1 MKQTE
6 RLANDGGHPV
16 REIFLPGAQ
25 QDVDEDDIRAVVTV
39 LRSKWLTTGP
49 HVEGFEEAV
58 AQFVGA
64 RYAVA
69 VSNGTAALHAAMNAL
84 GVGPDDEVI
93 IPPITFVATANAV
106 LFMGGT
112 PVFADVSP
120 DTLLLD
126 PAHVEAKITP
136 KTKAVIAVDYAGQP
150 CDYDALRQIC
160 DQHGVALV
168 ADACH
173 ALGAQYKRRRV
184 GTLADVTVFSFHPVK
199 HITTGEGGMVV
210 TNREDLATCMRRF
223 RNHGITTDH
232 RQRAAQRTWQY
243 EMVTLGYNYR
253 LTDLQCALGIR
264 QLQRL
269 PQWLTR
275 RQEIAELYDESF
287 ARVTGVMPLRRLAN
301 RLHAYHLY
309 VVQLDD
315 SALQTGRAT
324 IFNALQAEGIGVN
337 VHYMPVHLHPYY
349 QQRFG
354 YRRGDFPVAEEA
366 YTRLLSL
373 PLFPAMSNHD
383 VADVVRAVH
392 KVVTAYANSQ

>member
-6 RLANDGGHPV
+6 RLAIDGGHPV
-16 REIFLPGAQ
+16 REIYLPGAQ

-39 LRSKWLTTGP
+39 LRSQWLTTGP
-49 HVEGFEEAV
+49 NVETFEEAV

-69 VSNGTAALHAAMNAL
+69 VSNGTAALHAALSAL
-84 GVGPDDEVI
+84 DVGPGDEVI
-93 IPPITFVATANAV
+93 VPPLTFVATANAV
-106 LFMGGT
+106 LFMDAT

-126 PAHVEAKITP
+126 PAQVEAKFTSN
-136 KTKAVIAVDYAGQP
+136 TKAVIAVDYAGQP
-150 CDYDALRQIC
+150 CEYDALRQIC
-160 DQHGVALV
+160 ERHGVALV

-173 ALGAQYKRRRV
+173 ALGAQYKRKRV
-184 GTLADVTVFSFHPVK
+184 GTLADLTVFSFHPVK

-210 TNREDLATCMRRF
+210 TNREDLATRVRRF

-243 EMVTLGYNYR
+243 EMETLGYNYR
-253 LTDLQCALGIR
+253 LTDLQCALGTR
-264 QLQRL
+264 QLQKL

-275 RQEIAELYDESF
+275 RQEIAALYDESF
-287 ARVTGVMPLRRLAN
+287 ARVDGVTPLRRLGN
-301 RLHAYHLY
+301 RSHAYHLY

-324 IFNALQAEGIGVN
+324 IFSALQAEGIGVN

-354 YRRGDFPVAEEA
+354 YRRGEYPVAEEA

-373 PLFPAMSNHD
+373 PLFPGMSNHD

-392 KVVTAYANSQ
+392 KVMTTYTS